1 MILIKYSLRIFKRNK
16 LLNFYIILQMT
27 MVFVMTLFMVSSF
40 VSRYQYYSPFSEYIN
55 QTGYF
60 SKLSSATEIL
70 NNYADEPSDISSA
83 MKNVSEDNVIASYRV
98 NFESNNKFAVSAFS
112 YDNELYQKYSPQL
125 KSGNWL
131 NKIDDNNKYNGI
143 PVVVYDNSNTI
154 SVGDILT
161 EHYYDY
167 SESDESGNPKYD
179 DVTLEIIGI
188 LNPDSQVV
196 HYNYNEY
203 NDCRDIFSTASNIA
217 ESECSDILY
226 FFRQE
231 DILKADIFSMSDG
244 ISFIKTSIGD
254 DDSSKY
260 NKKIVMGISER
271 FFDLETFNNNSIRY
285 LTQEIQKIF
294 PIFICMLL
302 LTLIVIISIDTIA
315 TYKELRNYAV
325 IYICGMSW
333 NRIILINM
341 IYVLLQMLFS
351 LILAVLLCTICDL
364 FNLLSNV
371 IFNFS
376 LLQIIVCT
384 GIIIVSTLSSLIL
397 PIGIIRRNTPKQIL
411 TK

>member
-154 SVGDILT
+154 SVG
-161 EHYYDY
+161 
-167 SESDESGNPKYD
+167 
-179 DVTLEIIGI
+179 
-188 LNPDSQVV
+188 
-196 HYNYNEY
+196 
-203 NDCRDIFSTASNIA
+203 
-217 ESECSDILY
+217 
-226 FFRQE
+226 
-231 DILKADIFSMSDG
+231 
-244 ISFIKTSIGD
+244 
-254 DDSSKY
+254 
-260 NKKIVMGISER
+260 
-271 FFDLETFNNNSIRY
+271 
-285 LTQEIQKIF
+285 
-294 PIFICMLL
+294 
-302 LTLIVIISIDTIA
+302 
-315 TYKELRNYAV
+315 
-325 IYICGMSW
+325 
-333 NRIILINM
+333 
-341 IYVLLQMLFS
+341 
-351 LILAVLLCTICDL
+351 
-364 FNLLSNV
+364 
-371 IFNFS
+371 
-376 LLQIIVCT
+376 
-384 GIIIVSTLSSLIL
+384 
-397 PIGIIRRNTPKQIL
+397 
-411 TK
+411 